1 MTKKDN
7 FISKLYHKVTLRLK
21 QIKTSIVLYHRKN
34 ILEVRLNP
42 ENNLNPYQMFLV
54 WSLETIGYGIILS
67 VPYNLIFGWQGWMN
81 CLVIPSLGILKWF
94 LYDFITEIKTK

>member
-1 MTKKDN
+1 MSKKHN
-7 FISKLYHKVTLRLK
+7 FINKFVHKVILRIK
-21 QIKTSIVLYHRKN
+21 QFFTSIDLFHRKKV
-34 ILEVRLNP
+34 LEARLDP

-94 LYDFITEIKTK
+94 LYDFISEIKKK